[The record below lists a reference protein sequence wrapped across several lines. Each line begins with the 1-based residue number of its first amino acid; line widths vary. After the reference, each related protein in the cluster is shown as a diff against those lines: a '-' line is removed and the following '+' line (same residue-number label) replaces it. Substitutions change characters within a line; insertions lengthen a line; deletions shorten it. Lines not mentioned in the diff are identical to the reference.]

1 MAPDVKISYPV
12 PGQKILNAPKLR
24 RAALR
29 AFMFA
34 GTLCVMINLC
44 TGGRAWSLIVLAS
57 LRLAWK
63 GIFEKVPVED
73 GLAAR
78 ATRLLFGVCLLL
90 LTTEL
95 VCGGR
100 YTVIVVPILLGC
112 TAAAWALELWIR
124 QGTPPRMRR
133 ELERRLH
140 R

>member
-1 MAPDVKISYPV
+1 MCNDKPLHR
-12 PGQKILNAPKLR
+12 PG
-24 RAALR
+24 
-29 AFMFA
+29 
-34 GTLCVMINLC
+34 G
-44 TGGRAWSLIVLAS
+44 AWSLIVLAS

-112 TAAAWALELWIR
+112 AAATWALELWIR
-124 QGTPPRMRR
+124 QGTLPRMRR